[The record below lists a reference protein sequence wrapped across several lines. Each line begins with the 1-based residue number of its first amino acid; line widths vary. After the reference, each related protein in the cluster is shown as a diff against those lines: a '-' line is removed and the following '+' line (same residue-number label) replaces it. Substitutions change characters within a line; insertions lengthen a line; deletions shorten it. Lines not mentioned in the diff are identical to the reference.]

1 MSWHAIMNESGDK
14 VNIDIGPDQTR
25 PEFIQTKTFAFNRG
39 SLLDRDQTFTSCC
52 LGSLNF
58 RCEVSRM
65 DAQYFLDII
74 CPSTVYIP
82 HPYCLF

>member
-39 SLLDRDQTFTSCC
+39 SLLDRDQTITSC
-52 LGSLNF
+52 
-58 RCEVSRM
+58 
-65 DAQYFLDII
+65 
-74 CPSTVYIP
+74 
-82 HPYCLF
+82 